1 MYHPQSVAILSI
13 RKQFET
19 SCKQFI
25 LLLYLLLWNVQTS
38 GQYPNWNEK
47 NAFKKK
53 KKMRCKYDL
62 KSLFHVLNHSSSRNN
77 NNVIKT
83 SLKEKRGYNW
93 MRIYA

>member
-1 MYHPQSVAILSI
+1 MHRATQ
-13 RKQFET
+13 
-19 SCKQFI
+19 
-25 LLLYLLLWNVQTS
+25 
-38 GQYPNWNEK
+38 K
-47 NAFKKK
+47 NALIKKMHSKKK

-62 KSLFHVLNHSSSRNN
+62 KSLLHVLNHSSSRNN